1 MFLFIIRP
9 SLRYSL
15 QGIRILVDHLDK
27 CLADGVDRIGDNT
40 AELCCESLKIVFNLL
55 LWSEKPASE
64 LSIDPDDETQL
75 QYDLLKI
82 IRKLLLVK
90 SKTLKK
96 QEELKR

>member
-1 MFLFIIRP
+1 M
-9 SLRYSL
+9 
-15 QGIRILVDHLDK
+15 QGIQILVNYLDQ
-27 CLADGVDRIGDNT
+27 CLADGVDCIDDNT

-55 LWSEKPASE
+55 LSSEKPATE
-64 LSIDPDDETQL
+64 LLVDTDNETQL

-82 IRKLLLVK
+82 IRQLLLVK